1 MPGPTFTD
9 RARATAK
16 GVTFAFG
23 DEIEAGL
30 RALAQRD
37 PSAYAREVARIRREM
52 KSYEDANPYEALAFE
67 GAGAILP
74 GMVPGV
80 GAARM
85 AQLAARAPRL
95 ARYAP
100 EVAMGA
106 AYGAGEAEGLS
117 DLPRSMLEEGVLA
130 ALGYGVANKAGK
142 LAKTGYGK
150 AKQAVSKFGVKKP
163 AKQYK
168 KGGFTVKRRSGK

>member
-1 MPGPTFTD
+1 MPGPTFAD

-37 PSAYAREVARIRREM
+37 PSAYSREVARIRREM

-67 GAGAILP
+67 GAGSILP

-117 DLPRSMLEEGVLA
+117 DLPRSMVEEGLLA
-130 ALGYGVANKAGK
+130 ALGYGVANKAGTY
-142 LAKTGYGK
+142 AKAGYGK
-150 AKQAVSKFGVKKP
+150 AKQAAAKFRVKKP

-168 KGGFTVKRRSGK
+168 KGGFSVKRRSK

>member
-1 MPGPTFTD
+1 MPDTSFRD

-16 GVTFAFG
+16 GATFAYG
-23 DEIEAGL
+23 DEIEAFL

-37 PSAYAREVARIRREM
+37 PSAYGREVERIRREM
-52 KSYEDANPYEALAFE
+52 KSFEETNPWPALGYEA
-67 GAGAILP
+67 AGSVVPSLL
-74 GMVPGV
+74 PGV

-85 AQLAARAPRL
+85 AQLATRAPRL

-100 EVAMGA
+100 EIAMGA
-106 AYGAGEAEGLS
+106 AYGAGEAEGLA
-117 DLPRSMLEEGVLA
+117 DLPRSMLEEGIIG
-130 ALGYGVANKAGK
+130 ALGYGLANKAGQYVK
-142 LAKTGYGK
+142 AGYGK

>member
-67 GAGAILP
+67 GAGSILP

-130 ALGYGVANKAGK
+130 ALGYSVANKAGK

>member
-1 MPGPTFTD
+1 MPDTSLRD

-37 PSAYAREVARIRREM
+37 PSAYSREVARIRREM
-52 KSYEDANPYEALAFE
+52 KAYENANPYEALAFE
-67 GAGAILP
+67 GAGSILP
-74 GMVPGV
+74 SMVPGV
-80 GAARM
+80 GGARM

-106 AYGAGEAEGLS
+106 AYGAGEAEGAA
-117 DLPRSMLEEGVLA
+117 DLPLSMLEEGVLA
-130 ALGYGVANKAGK
+130 ALGYGVANKAGQY
-142 LAKTGYGK
+142 AKAGYGK

-168 KGGFTVKRRSGK
+168 KGGFSVKRRSKK